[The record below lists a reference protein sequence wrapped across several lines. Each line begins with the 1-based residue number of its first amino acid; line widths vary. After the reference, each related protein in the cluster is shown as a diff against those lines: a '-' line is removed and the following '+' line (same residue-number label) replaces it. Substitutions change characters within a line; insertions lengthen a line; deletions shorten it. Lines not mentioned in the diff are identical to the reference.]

1 MNRLKYIA
9 SLSLLVLL
17 ASCVSKKDLV
27 YFQDAET
34 DTSVETNIQP
44 LTIEVNDVLSIKI
57 SAADPLAAIPYNP
70 SNTSG
75 VSINNMD
82 VMKMQGYLVSQEGFV
97 TIPVLGKVNVKGKTV
112 ENVEWLIKNMLESEG
127 HLTDPSVSV
136 RVLNPKVT
144 VLGEVKNPGTYSYTE
159 QQISL
164 PQALGYAGDL
174 TINGRREDVT
184 LIREE
189 KGMRT
194 VMKIDMTKSDFFT
207 SPYYYV
213 RQNDIIYV
221 SPNKAK
227 VFSST
232 VVGSVATVLSAASVI
247 LSAVVLITNN

>member
-1 MNRLKYIA
+1 MNKKYI
-9 SLSLLVLL
+9 LMLL
-17 ASCVSKKDLV
+17 AIFLLQSCVSKKDLV
-27 YFQDAET
+27 YFQNANTDAPEST
-34 DTSVETNIQP
+34 TMLPMKIETNDI
-44 LTIEVNDVLSIKI
+44 LGIKI
-57 SAADPLAAIPYNP
+57 SAADPMAAIPYNP
-70 SNTSG
+70 SSSSG
-75 VSINNMD
+75 VAINSVE
-82 VMKMQGYLVSQEGFV
+82 VMKLQGYLVSQEGMV
-97 TIPVLGKVNVKGKTV
+97 NIPILGAFIAKGKTV
-112 ENVEWLIKNMLESEG
+112 NELEIAIVEALETGG
-127 HLTDPSVSV
+127 HLTDPTVSV

-144 VLGEVKNPGTYSYTE
+144 VLGEVKVPGTYSYTE

-189 KGMRT
+189 QGMRK
-194 VMKIDMTKSDFFT
+194 VVKIDITSTDFFE
-207 SPYYYV
+207 SPYYYI